1 MTQRVKP
8 LQWATMR
15 WPRPKSLSGLMLL
28 GLALIAVPL
37 VVALVDAYLQIRL
50 LADQGQKLVS
60 ESRSAARDS
69 QDMAAQIAEL
79 ERTALV
85 YNVLN
90 NDKMMLDVYRTKDE
104 GLTTIRNRL
113 ARQLRAPAAHQAL
126 DLLGQQQGT
135 IRLSVLSMSRSNADR
150 GDLTQR
156 FSELAALAVRV
167 REQSNAQI
175 DSEVAALE
183 LRTQD
188 ARRRMLWQSALLIP
202 LLVIAIITVT
212 YAVGRPL
219 RALDRAISELG
230 SGTLSRPIAVSGPQ
244 DLERVGRQLEWL
256 RGRLLDLAQERS
268 RFLRHMS
275 HELKTPLANIRE
287 GTELLMDGAVGELDG
302 NQREVTGI
310 LRENGIKLQRLIEN
324 LLSFSA
330 WQTSTASL
338 DSSEFR
344 LRPLVKQVLEN
355 QQLTLLSQRVRLDVK
370 IEDVTLVADRGKVRL
385 ILENLLS
392 NAVKYSPKGG
402 AIHMSAAQAND
413 ELVLDVADNGPGIPE
428 EDRAHIFD
436 AFYTGRAAKGGSLK
450 GTGIGLSVVLEFVN
464 AHGGSVQIVDGEYPG
479 AHFRI
484 TMPIRSVGDRQASTP
499 AKEQAHAA

>member
-1 MTQRVKP
+1 MV
-8 LQWATMR
+8 
-15 WPRPKSLSGLMLL
+15 L
-28 GLALIAVPL
+28 GLILTTVPL
-37 VVALVDAYLQIRL
+37 LVALGDAGLQIRK
-50 LADQGQKLVS
+50 LADQAQRTVQEGANTARASSELEGQIEELL
-60 ESRSAARDS
+60 RAARYYG
-69 QDMAAQIAEL
+69 
-79 ERTALV
+79 ALPAK
-85 YNVLN
+85 NASKN
-90 NDKMMLDVYRTKDE
+90 LDIYRQKDE
-104 GLTTIRNRL
+104 SLTATRL
-113 ARQLRAPAAHQAL
+113 QLEKQLTAPAAREVLSQ
-126 DLLGQQQGT
+126 LGLQQGT
-135 IRLSVLSMSRSNADR
+135 IRLSVLSMTPGESDL
-150 GDLTQR
+150 GDLPER
-156 FSELAALAVRV
+156 FDALSALAAKV

-175 DSEVAALE
+175 AAEVAALE
-183 LRTQD
+183 LRTQT
-188 ARRRMLWQSALLIP
+188 ARRSIVWKSALLLP
-202 LLVIAIITVT
+202 LTLIAIIAVT
-212 YAVGRPL
+212 LAVGRPL
-219 RALDRAISELG
+219 RQLDRAISELG
-230 SGTLSRPIAVSGPQ
+230 SGTLSRPIAVAGPQ

-330 WQTSTASL
+330 WQTSSSTL
-338 DSSEFR
+338 DTTEFR

-370 IEDVTLVADRGKVRL
+370 IEDVTLTADRGKVRL

-402 AIHMSAAQAND
+402 AIHMSAAQSGD
-413 ELVLDVADNGPGIPE
+413 DLVLDVADNGPGIPP
-428 EDRAHIFD
+428 EDRAHIFE

-464 AHGGSVQIVDGEYPG
+464 AHGGTVQIVDGEFAG

-484 TMPIRSVGDRQASTP
+484 TMPISSISDRP
-499 AKEQAHAA
+499 ADPPPKEQAHAA

>member
-1 MTQRVKP
+1 
-8 LQWATMR
+8 
-15 WPRPKSLSGLMLL
+15 MLL

-37 VVALVDAYLQIRL
+37 GVALVDAYLQIRV
-50 LADQGQKLVS
+50 LADQGQRLVNEGTEGAEASS
-60 ESRSAARDS
+60 ELAS
-69 QDMAAQIAEL
+69 QITEL
-79 ERTALV
+79 ERTASL
-85 YNVLN
+85 YDLLG
-90 NDKMMLDVYRTKDE
+90 DKNKTMLDLYRTKDE
-104 GLTTIRNRL
+104 SLSAVRAQL
-113 ARQLRAPAAHQAL
+113 DRQLSGPEARKAL
-126 DLLGQQQGT
+126 DELGQLQGT
-135 IRLSVLSMSRSNADR
+135 IRLSVVSMQPGKGDH

-156 FSELAALAVRV
+156 FGELAALAATVRQ
-167 REQSNAQI
+167 QSNAQI
-175 DSEVAALE
+175 NAEVAALE
-183 LRTQD
+183 LRTQS
-188 ARRRMLWQSALLIP
+188 ARRRMLFQSALLIP
-202 LLVIAIITVT
+202 LMIIAIIAIIF
-212 YAVGRPL
+212 AVGRPL

-230 SGTLSRPIAVSGPQ
+230 SGTLSKPIAVSGPQ
-244 DLERVGRQLEWL
+244 DLVRVGRQLEWL

-330 WQTSTASL
+330 WQTSSSSL

-370 IEDVTLVADRGKVRL
+370 IEDVTLIADRGKVRL

-402 AIHMSAAQAND
+402 AIHMSAAQSAD
-413 ELVLDVADNGPGIPE
+413 DLVLDVADNGPGIPE

-464 AHGGSVQIVDGEYPG
+464 AHGGSVQIVDGEFPG

-484 TMPIRSVGDRQASTP
+484 TMPIRSIGDVP
-499 AKEQAHAA
+499 ATQSSKEQAHAA

>member
-1 MTQRVKP
+1 
-8 LQWATMR
+8 
-15 WPRPKSLSGLMLL
+15 MLL
-28 GLALIAVPL
+28 GLVLIAVPL
-37 VVALVDAYLQIRL
+37 GVALVDALLQIRV
-50 LADQGQKLVS
+50 LADQGQKLVT
-60 ESRSAARDS
+60 EGVSAARDS
-69 QDMAAQIAEL
+69 QDMAAQIPEL
-79 ERTALV
+79 ERAARQYGAL
-85 YNVLN
+85 NL
-90 NDKMMLDVYRTKDE
+90 DKKMLDVYRTKDE
-104 GLTTIRNRL
+104 GLAATRARL
-113 ARQLRAPAAHQAL
+113 ERQLRAPAAHAAL
-126 DLLGQQQGT
+126 EELAQLQGT
-135 IRLSVLSMSRSNADR
+135 IRLSVLSLSRSGASADM
-150 GDLTQR
+150 GDIPLR
-156 FSELAALAVRV
+156 FGELARLSAQVS
-167 REQSNAQI
+167 EQSKQQI
-175 DSEVAALE
+175 DAEVAALK
-183 LRTQD
+183 LRTE
-188 ARRRMLWQSALLIP
+188 AASRRTLWLSALLIP
-202 LLVIAIITVT
+202 LTILAIIAVT
-212 YAVGRPL
+212 FAVGRPL

-230 SGTLSRPIAVSGPQ
+230 SGNLSRPIEVSGPQ

-330 WQTSTASL
+330 WQTSSSSL
-338 DSSEFR
+338 DNSEFR

-402 AIHMSAAQAND
+402 AIHMSAQQSAND
-413 ELVLDVADNGPGIPE
+413 LVLDVADNGPGIPE

-436 AFYTGRAAKGGSLK
+436 AFYTGRAAKGGGLK

-464 AHGGSVQIVDGEYPG
+464 AHGGSVQIVDGAFAG

-484 TMPIRSVGDRQASTP
+484 TMPIRSIGDRPASQSS
-499 AKEQAHAA
+499 KEQAHAA

>member
-1 MTQRVKP
+1 
-8 LQWATMR
+8 
-15 WPRPKSLSGLMLL
+15 MLL
-28 GLALIAVPL
+28 GLVLIAVPL
-37 VVALVDAYLQIRL
+37 GVALVDAILQIRV
-50 LADQGQKLVS
+50 LADQAQKLVS
-60 ESRSAARDS
+60 MGTAASGTSSDLPG
-69 QDMAAQIAEL
+69 QIVEL
-79 ERTALV
+79 ERTSSL
-85 YNVLN
+85 YDVLN
-90 NDKMMLDVYRTKDE
+90 DKSMLDIYRKKDE
-104 GLTTIRNRL
+104 RL
-113 ARQLRAPAAHQAL
+113 SATRLELEQQLGAPAMREVLEQF
-126 DLLGQQQGT
+126 GQLQGT
-135 IRLSVLSMSRSNADR
+135 IRLSVLSMSRGSADR
-150 GDLTQR
+150 GDLTER
-156 FSELAALAVRV
+156 FKELAALAGKV

-175 DSEVAALE
+175 GAEVAALE
-183 LRTQD
+183 LRTQA
-188 ARRRMLWQSALLIP
+188 ARRSIVWKSTLLIP
-202 LLVIAIITVT
+202 LTIIAIVAVT
-212 YAVGRPL
+212 LAVGRPL

-230 SGTLSRPIAVSGPQ
+230 SGTLSRPIEVAGPQ
-244 DLERVGRQLEWL
+244 DLVRVGRQLEWL

-330 WQTSTASL
+330 WQTSSSSL

-370 IEDVTLVADRGKVRL
+370 IEDVTLIADRGKVRL

-402 AIHMSAAQAND
+402 AIHMSAQQSAD
-413 ELVLDVADNGPGIPE
+413 DLVLDVADNGTGIPQ

-464 AHGGSVQIVDGEYPG
+464 AHGGSVQIIDGEFAG

-484 TMPIRSVGDRQASTP
+484 TMPIRSIGDRPASQSS
-499 AKEQAHAA
+499 KEQAHAA

>member
-1 MTQRVKP
+1 
-8 LQWATMR
+8 L
-15 WPRPKSLSGLMLL
+15 
-28 GLALIAVPL
+28 
-37 VVALVDAYLQIRL
+37 
-50 LADQGQKLVS
+50 
-60 ESRSAARDS
+60 
-69 QDMAAQIAEL
+69 
-79 ERTALV
+79 
-85 YNVLN
+85 YNLLN
-90 NDKMMLDVYRTKDE
+90 NDKQMLDVFRTKDE
-104 GLTTIRNRL
+104 NLSATRMQL
-113 ARQLRAPAAHQAL
+113 ERQLRSPASHEVL
-126 DLLGQQQGT
+126 DQLGELQGT
-135 IRLSVLSMSRSNADR
+135 IRLSVLSMTRGKPDL
-150 GDLTQR
+150 GDLKAR
-156 FSELAALAVRV
+156 FGEMAALAAKA

-175 DSEVAALE
+175 ESDVAALE
-183 LRTQD
+183 LRTQA
-188 ARRRMLWQSALLIP
+188 ARRNIVWKSALLIP
-202 LLVIAIITVT
+202 LMIIAIIAVT
-212 YAVGRPL
+212 FAVGRPL

-230 SGTLSRPIAVSGPQ
+230 SGTLSRPIVVAGPQ

-330 WQTSTASL
+330 WQTSSSSL
-338 DSSEFR
+338 DTSEFR

-370 IEDVTLVADRGKVRL
+370 IEDVTLIADRGKVRL

-402 AIHMSAAQAND
+402 AIHMSAAQSGD
-413 ELVLDVADNGPGIPE
+413 DLVLDVADNGPGIPE

-464 AHGGSVQIVDGEYPG
+464 AHGGSVQIVDGEFPG

-484 TMPIRSVGDRQASTP
+484 TMPIRALGDRTASP
-499 AKEQAHAA
+499 ESKEQAHAA

>member
-1 MTQRVKP
+1 
-8 LQWATMR
+8 
-15 WPRPKSLSGLMLL
+15 MLV

-37 VVALVDAYLQIRL
+37 VVALGDSWLQIRV
-50 LADQGQKLVS
+50 LADQAQKLVS
-60 ESRSAARDS
+60 EGTDAARAS
-69 QDMAAQIAEL
+69 SELAGQITEL
-79 ERTALV
+79 ERTAGL

-90 NDKMMLDVYRTKDE
+90 DKSMLDLYRKKDE
-104 GLTTIRNRL
+104 SLTATRL
-113 ARQLRAPAAHQAL
+113 QLERQLIAPAAHQVL
-126 DLLGQQQGT
+126 EQLGQQQGT
-135 IRLSVLSMSRSNADR
+135 IRLSVLSMSRGKSDL

-156 FSELAALAVRV
+156 FGELTALATKV
-167 REQSNAQI
+167 RELSNAQI
-175 DSEVAALE
+175 GAEVAALE

-188 ARRRMLWQSALLIP
+188 ARRSIVWKSALLIP
-202 LLVIAIITVT
+202 LTIIAIIAVT
-212 YAVGRPL
+212 LAVGRPL

-230 SGTLSRPIAVSGPQ
+230 SGTLSRPIGVSGPQ

-330 WQTSTASL
+330 WQTSSSSL
-338 DSSEFR
+338 DTSEFR

-370 IEDVTLVADRGKVRL
+370 IEDVTLIADRGKVRL

-402 AIHMSAAQAND
+402 AIHMSAQQAGDN
-413 ELVLDVADNGPGIPE
+413 LVLDVADNGPGIPE

-464 AHGGSVQIVDGEYPG
+464 AHGGSVQIIDGEFAG

-484 TMPIRSVGDRQASTP
+484 TMPIHALGERTSNPQS
-499 AKEQAHAA
+499 KEQAHAA

>member
-1 MTQRVKP
+1 
-8 LQWATMR
+8 MR

-28 GLALIAVPL
+28 GLVLIAAPL
-37 VVALVDAYLQIRL
+37 VVALVDAGLQIRV

-60 ESRSAARDS
+60 EGVAAARAS
-69 QDMAAQIAEL
+69 EELAGQIAEL
-79 ERTALV
+79 ERTARL
-85 YNVLN
+85 YDVLTN
-90 NDKMMLDVYRTKDE
+90 TQMLDVYRTKDE
-104 GLTTIRNRL
+104 GLTATRTQL
-113 ARQLRAPAAHQAL
+113 DRQLRAPAAHQAL
-126 DLLGQQQGT
+126 EQLGQEQGT
-135 IRLSVLSMSRSNADR
+135 IRLTVLSMSRGKSDL
-150 GDLTQR
+150 GDLTRR
-156 FSELAALAVRV
+156 FSDLTALAAKV

-175 DSEVAALE
+175 DAEVTALE
-183 LRTQD
+183 LRTQA

-202 LLVIAIITVT
+202 LTVVAIIAVT
-212 YAVGRPL
+212 FAVGRPL

-230 SGTLSRPIAVSGPQ
+230 SGTLSSPIVVSGPQ

-287 GTELLMDGAVGELDG
+287 GTELLMDGAVGELDS

-330 WQTSTASL
+330 WQTSSASL
-338 DSSEFR
+338 DANEFR

-370 IEDVTLVADRGKVRL
+370 IEDVTLYADRGKVRL

-402 AIHMSAAQAND
+402 AIHMSAAQVGEA
-413 ELVLDVADNGPGIPE
+413 LVLDVADNGPGIPE

-464 AHGGSVQIVDGEYPG
+464 AHGGSVQIIDGEFPG

-484 TMPIRSVGDRQASTP
+484 TMPIQALGGLAADP
-499 AKEQAHAA
+499 AASKERAHAA